1 MATIKGQGREQPSSS
16 WLGKVRGSADE
27 ARNRFLNDQKQ
38 REEAGKHSASVI
50 LDPRDLQ
57 GDYDAAR
64 LLYTTLGMDPGE
76 SRPMT
81 ADDLA
86 AFRRNI
92 QTAGARFK
100 GGGIKARQVLDL
112 SLPVDLEKAREQIKY
127 ATPAGFSKG
136 VLRLL
141 TNASGETPGVTRH
154 HLLVRFPLFDVA
166 VNNVNKTP
174 KQAAAWLVKQP
185 LHYDCDCGRHRFWY
199 RYIATIGGFNA
210 GRPETGYPKI
220 RNPNLHGVGC
230 KHALRAMSEIE
241 SSAVIKNL
249 LERAITAARDEDVR
263 RKDIQVKQD
272 EVLTKER
279 GEIKSSADRKEENK
293 ARQERDAAR
302 NAAKKASEQAEKS
315 RVFAEIA
322 EKTGLSVEKIR
333 ALDLSPEQ
341 ISVLRG

>member
-1 MATIKGQGREQPSSS
+1 MATIKGQGRAQPASS

-38 REEAGKHSASVI
+38 REEAGQRSASVI
-50 LDPRDLQ
+50 LDPRDLS
-57 GDYDAAR
+57 GDYDAGR
-64 LLYTTLGMDPGE
+64 LLYTTLGGQA
-76 SRPMT
+76 RAIT

-86 AFRRNI
+86 AFRQNI
-92 QTAGARFK
+92 KTAGSRFK
-100 GGGIKARQVLDL
+100 GGGITARQVLDL

-230 KHALRAMSEIE
+230 KHALRAMSEVDA
-241 SSAVIKNL
+241 STAIKSL
-249 LERAITAARDEDVR
+249 LERAITKARDESVV

-272 EVLTKER
+272 EAENA
-279 GEIKSSADRKEENK
+279 IKKAGKIKTSQDRRTENEK
-293 ARQERDAAR
+293 RRERDAAR
-302 NAAKKASEQAEKS
+302 RAVKKAEALASQQTAPNRAQDFESMAASMGLTQAQ
-315 RVFAEIA
+315 IA
-322 EKTGLSVEKIR
+322 ALR
-333 ALDLSPEQ
+333 AAGG
-341 ISVLRG
+341 I